1 MSDMGGKRERQGWQN
16 FTRGAEIWLHQTRM
30 MFMSSLLVFGFS
42 LVMGFAT
49 VYVGAMVWLT
59 NIEAYYTE
67 KYFEASIKK
76 FVWRERA
83 MVKII
88 IDDKRQE
95 VNASY
100 AQAASEIFKDNA
112 VWKIYILSIFG
123 LIVAGAT
130 FGGTLYFLTKYG
142 DDKMKDDH
150 LRGGKLT
157 NGNALA
163 DLLKE
168 KEDASDFTI
177 AGVPMRKGSE
187 SYHTGVAGAQGT
199 GKSVTIL
206 DQLDQLREKG
216 QKVAIYDP
224 TGQFVEAFYREG
236 KDVILNPLDARSP
249 KWTPWNEIR
258 SSYDYMNLSEGLIPL
273 PNGNNDPFWA
283 LAGRQIF
290 EDVCVK
296 LAEAGKTSNRTLY
309 KSMALDE
316 LDKIH
321 EMLKGTAGAS
331 YVSPSVEKTGQ
342 SIRMVVVNA
351 LKSFRFLH
359 DEGESFSIRS
369 WLERDD
375 DDSWLFI
382 TSRESQ
388 KTALK
393 PLISLWASILIR
405 YSMDLEPI
413 HGRLR
418 HRIVFDELAG
428 LHKLETLEL
437 GLTNLRKFGVP
448 LVIGFQQFSQL
459 VEIYG
464 ENVAKTI
471 ISMLQTKLIL
481 RVGDGDTAETL
492 SRLFG
497 KAEIDEKE
505 ETFSYGINAQ
515 RDGVSVFA
523 RRQMREIVMSS
534 EILYLPDLT
543 GYYSVPGDYPV
554 AKVTFGYKSREKV
567 AEGFIERKGFKVSHA
582 KPPAPRPTAPVGSLQ
597 VDPNTGEILVPI
609 EMYAQGQDVQ
619 EVPRDEHEEKKPK
632 RAPRKP
638 KAKKGESEQGGA
650 VEGIKPVPDADEQV
664 EKPSAPAKRDVLGGL

>member
-1 MSDMGGKRERQGWQN
+1 MSNSSGKRERQEWQN
-16 FTRGAEIWLHQTRM
+16 FTRGAEIWFHQTRM
-30 MFMSSLLVFGFS
+30 MFVSTMLVFGFS
-42 LVMGFAT
+42 LAT
-49 VYVGAMVWLT
+49 GLIASYVGAIVWLKDA
-59 NIEAYYTE
+59 EVYYTE
-67 KYFEASIKK
+67 KYYEAALKK
-76 FVWRERA
+76 FMHKDRA

-88 IDDKRQE
+88 INNKEQE
-95 VNASY
+95 VSASY

-112 VWKIYILSIFG
+112 VWKVYILSIFG
-123 LIVAGAT
+123 LFVCGVT
-130 FGGTLYFLTKYG
+130 FGAILYYLTKYG
-142 DDKMKDDH
+142 DGKMKDDH

-157 NGNALA
+157 DGNSLA
-163 DLLKE
+163 DLLIK
-168 KEDASDFTI
+168 KKDASEFTI
-177 AGVPMRKGSE
+177 AGIPMRKDSE

-199 GKSVTIL
+199 GKSVMIL
-206 DQLDQLREKG
+206 DQLDQLRAKG
-216 QKVAIYDP
+216 KKVAIYDP

-236 KDVILNPLDARSP
+236 KDIILNPLDSRSP

-258 SSYDYMNLSEGLIPL
+258 VSYDYMNLAEGLIPL

-296 LAEAGKTSNRTLY
+296 LAETGKTSNQNLY
-309 KSMALDE
+309 KSMALDD

-321 EMLKGTAGAS
+321 ELLKGTAGAS
-331 YVSPSVEKTGQ
+331 YVSPTVEKTGQ

-351 LKSFRFLH
+351 LKSFCFLH
-359 DEGESFSIRS
+359 DDGEPFSIRS
-369 WLERDD
+369 WLEKDD

-405 YSMDLEPI
+405 YSMDLTPI

-448 LVIGFQQFSQL
+448 LIVGFQQFSQL

-505 ETFSYGINAQ
+505 ETYSYGINAQ
-515 RDGVSVFA
+515 RDGVSVFS
-523 RRQMREIVMSS
+523 RRQMREIVLSS

-554 AKVTFGYKSREKV
+554 ARVKFGYKSREKV
-567 AEGFIERKGFKVSHA
+567 AEGFIERKGFEVSHA
-582 KPPAPRPTAPVGSLQ
+582 QAAMPRPAIPVGALQ
-597 VDPNTGEILVPI
+597 VDTTTGEILIPI
-609 EMYAQGQDVQ
+609 EMYTQ
-619 EVPRDEHEEKKPK
+619 EPAGHEDKKPK
-632 RAPRKP
+632 RAPRKRP
-638 KAKKGESEQGGA
+638 KKDEAGHTDDSVVTLAVSPESTQVPGTGNGGDGTQA
-650 VEGIKPVPDADEQV
+650 Q
-664 EKPSAPAKRDVLGGL
+664 EKPDVLGGV